1 MGTGAITP
9 YIDVAQLVLYVF
21 WLFFFILIF
30 WLHRETKREG
40 YPLETH
46 REGERL
52 IGFPNMPPPK
62 TFVLPHNG
70 GTRTLPRAE
79 PEPKRDIAIRNA
91 SSAGYPVEPTGSPM
105 TDGVGPGTW
114 AIRPDVPDLTH
125 EGEPKI
131 MPLSKLPDWS
141 LEERDPDPR
150 GKPVYGVDGEVGG
163 TVVDV
168 WMDRSEPQIRY
179 LELEVAGTGNAEE
192 EPAAEAET
200 GAEASADTDSEAGES
215 DDPTEAAA
223 TSSGPLRVL
232 LPINFSRISGKDGSV
247 RVKSIM
253 AKHFADVPTLAS
265 PDQITLQ
272 EEEQIVAY
280 YGGGY
285 LYALPSRMEP
295 LI

>member
-1 MGTGAITP
+1 MGTGAITS
-9 YIDVAQLVLYVF
+9 YIDVAQLTLYVF

-46 REGERL
+46 RKGQKL

-62 TFVLPHNG
+62 TFVLPHGG
-70 GTRTLPRAE
+70 GTRTVPRSE
-79 PEPKRDIAIRNA
+79 PEPQRDLAYQDPKA
-91 SSAGYPVEPTGSPM
+91 AGYPGEPTGNPM
-105 TDGVGPGTW
+105 TDGVGPGSW
-114 AIRPDVPDLTH
+114 NIRPDVPDLTH

-141 LEERDPDPR
+141 VEERDPDPR

-163 TVVDV
+163 TVVDI

-179 LELEVAGTGNAEE
+179 LELEVAGG
-192 EPAAEAET
+192 
-200 GAEASADTDSEAGES
+200 
-215 DDPTEAAA
+215 
-223 TSSGPLRVL
+223 SSRVL
-232 LPINFSRISGKDGSV
+232 LPINFARISGKDGSV

-253 AKHFADVPTLAS
+253 AKHFADVPKLAS
-265 PDQITLQ
+265 DGQITLQ
-272 EEEQIVAY
+272 EEEKVVAY

-285 LYALPSRMEP
+285 LYAMPSRMEP